1 MSMRTLITVLLLA
14 PLAQATVAP
23 PIELAFAGEK
33 TKAPLTD
40 GSISDQVMMRLAGDS
55 EVKGGGIGVDVK
67 DGVVTLSGKVVDEKV
82 RQKAERLAKHV
93 KGVKS
98 VVNQL
103 VVDK

>member
-1 MSMRTLITVLLLA
+1 MRTLIAVLFLA
-14 PLAQATVAP
+14 TIVLQTGV
-23 PIELAFAGEK
+23 AFASDK
-33 TKAPLTD
+33 DKLPITD
-40 GSISDQVMMRLAGDS
+40 DSITDQVRMRLAGDA

-67 DGVVTLSGKVVDEKV
+67 DGVVTLSGKVPYDKV